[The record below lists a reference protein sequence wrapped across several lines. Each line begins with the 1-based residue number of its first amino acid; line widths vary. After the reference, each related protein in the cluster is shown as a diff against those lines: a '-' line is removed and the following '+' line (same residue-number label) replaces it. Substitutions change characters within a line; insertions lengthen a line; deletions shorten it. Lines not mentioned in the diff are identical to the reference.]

1 MGNMPP
7 NLVGVYSEIVL
18 QLGWIVFFSM
28 AFPSGSLFTIFAGL
42 MRMSI
47 ELRGMSQ
54 YNKRDD
60 AEPIVDIGIYG
71 DLLKTIANLGIVV
84 CIYLIIFSSKLL
96 TKNMPYDDATM
107 YIIAFSSLHLLF
119 FIKYILAEVI
129 SDEPAWITED
139 RVKQANRVE

>member
-1 MGNMPP
+1 
-7 NLVGVYSEIVL
+7 
-18 QLGWIVFFSM
+18 
-28 AFPSGSLFTIFAGL
+28 
-42 MRMSI
+42 MSI

-71 DLLKTIANLGIVV
+71 DLLNTIANLGIVV
-84 CIYLIIFSSKLL
+84 CVYLIIFSSKLL